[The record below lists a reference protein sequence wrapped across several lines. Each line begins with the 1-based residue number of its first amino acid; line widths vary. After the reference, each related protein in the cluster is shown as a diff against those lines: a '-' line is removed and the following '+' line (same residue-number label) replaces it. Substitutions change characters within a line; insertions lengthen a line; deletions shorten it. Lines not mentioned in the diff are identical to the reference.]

1 MVHNIFP
8 DGNNTLLHYIAE
20 SEVGFESVD
29 YLSQL
34 AKKEG
39 FVIPFLIN
47 EKLLT
52 PLDLTVT
59 KRDFKQ
65 TNSLVKMLSKTPMD
79 HHSRLIPHLI
89 PKLIEMNLSSLEKY
103 FDRRKFSTGVCKSIT
118 LGKINIDPDQDYIA
132 TTTNLVNDNSE
143 NVNKAL
149 MKPKVKEQSINLE
162 VLDIPLSENK
172 SDYEPIAGGAGL
184 NDYEIRVVKSLA
196 GTDNLEIFQQK
207 SVRAFIDYVWPQS
220 RWLIFIN
227 LFLPY
232 LAFIVYYLTYLIMI
246 KKLSITQQ

>member
-1 MVHNIFP
+1 
-8 DGNNTLLHYIAE
+8 
-20 SEVGFESVD
+20 
-29 YLSQL
+29 
-34 AKKEG
+34 
-39 FVIPFLIN
+39 
-47 EKLLT
+47 
-52 PLDLTVT
+52 
-59 KRDFKQ
+59 
-65 TNSLVKMLSKTPMD
+65 MLSKTPMD
-79 HHSRLIPHLI
+79 HHSRLVPHLI

-132 TTTNLVNDNSE
+132 TPTNLVNDNSE

>member
-132 TTTNLVNDNSE
+132 TPTNLVNDNSE

-184 NDYEIRVVKSLA
+184 NH
-196 GTDNLEIFQQK
+196 
-207 SVRAFIDYVWPQS
+207 
-220 RWLIFIN
+220 
-227 LFLPY
+227 
-232 LAFIVYYLTYLIMI
+232 
-246 KKLSITQQ
+246 